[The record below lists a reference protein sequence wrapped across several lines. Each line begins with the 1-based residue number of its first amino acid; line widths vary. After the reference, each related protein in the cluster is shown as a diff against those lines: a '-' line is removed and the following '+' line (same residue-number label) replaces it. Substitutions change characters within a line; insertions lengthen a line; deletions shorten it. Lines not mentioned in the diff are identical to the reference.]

1 MKPVIIQNLAKK
13 NKKES
18 LKTDPSKEEVEK
30 AANGFF
36 GWVLLILAIIVVG
49 SIAIGA

>member
-18 LKTDPSKEEVEK
+18 LKTDPSKEEIEK
-30 AANGFF
+30 TANSFF
-36 GWVLLILAIIVVG
+36 GWVLLVLAVIVVG
-49 SIAIGA
+49 SIAVAA